1 MPNTSPVAKIDL
13 VLFKP
18 PPKGIC
24 NWMFQ
29 SHTCNFCTALTVSG
43 LKTKVI
49 YSFSDKRFNVT
60 EVCKIQACVHLR
72 VAWCPLMLCAALC
85 VVPFRRVMLSSHAV
99 MQFLVWAGKHK
110 MPLQAAS
117 TPIALSVC
125 RERALSVGCVCPA
138 PSEPL
143 ALFLAGHP
151 SGTGCFELVRSEAE
165 RLCSSILYCTWLWA
179 TTGSCMLLLW
189 PQNEFFSFKFGV
201 FEATYMLD
209 VLIAQT
215 QGLYFKFHEDIVIE
229 WKDCWEVLNR
239 LGRMEGVTLSAFLP
253 ILVFGNS
260 FWSEA
265 FPELCLVFV
274 FRESVWSSAGGCSQ
288 VFHV

>member
-1 MPNTSPVAKIDL
+1 MWQKYAKYKL
-13 VLFKP
+13 VFISAWPGAPWCCVQLFVW
-18 PPKGIC
+18 C
-24 NWMFQ
+24 TFVEWCSLRMQ
-29 SHTCNFCTALTVSG
+29 SCSSLCEQASTRCLCRQLPLQLLCPCAESG
-43 LKTKVI
+43 LCLWG
-49 YSFSDKRFNVT
+49 
-60 EVCKIQACVHLR
+60 VCVPLPGSRWRCSWLATQVALAALNWFALKQRGSVHLF
-72 VAWCPLMLCAALC
+72 C
-85 VVPFRRVMLSSHAV
+85 
-99 MQFLVWAGKHK
+99 
-110 MPLQAAS
+110 
-117 TPIALSVC
+117 IALGCEPQLGPVC
-125 RERALSVGCVCPA
+125 
-138 PSEPL
+138 
-143 ALFLAGHP
+143 
-151 SGTGCFELVRSEAE
+151 
-165 RLCSSILYCTWLWA
+165 CSCDLRMNFSL
-179 TTGSCMLLLW
+179 
-189 PQNEFFSFKFGV
+189 SFKFGV

-265 FPELCLVFV
+265 FPELYLVFV

>member
-1 MPNTSPVAKIDL
+1 MPSTSPVAKVDL
-13 VLFKP
+13 ILFKA

-49 YSFSDKRFNVT
+49 YSFSDKRFNLT
-60 EVCKIQACVHLR
+60 EACKIQACVHLCL
-72 VAWCPLMLCAALC
+72 AWCPLMLCAALC
-85 VVPFRRVMLSSHAV
+85 VVHLGRVMLSSYAV
-99 MQFLVWAGKHK
+99 MQFLVQAG
-110 MPLQAAS
+110 S

-143 ALFLAGHP
+143 GLFLAGHP
-151 SGTGCFELVRSEAE
+151 SDTGCFELVHSEAE
-165 RLCSSILYCTWLWA
+165 RLYSSILYCTWLWA

-189 PQNEFFSFKFGV
+189 PQGMNFSLSFKCGV
-201 FEATYMLD
+201 FETTYMLD
-209 VLIAQT
+209 VLIAWT
-215 QGLYFKFHEDIVIE
+215 QGLYLKFHEYIFIE
-229 WKDCWEVLNR
+229 WKACWEVLNR
-239 LGRMEGVTLSAFLP
+239 LGRTEGVTLTTFLLP

-260 FWSEA
+260 FWSEV

-274 FRESVWSSAGGCSQ
+274 FRETVQSNAGGCSQ